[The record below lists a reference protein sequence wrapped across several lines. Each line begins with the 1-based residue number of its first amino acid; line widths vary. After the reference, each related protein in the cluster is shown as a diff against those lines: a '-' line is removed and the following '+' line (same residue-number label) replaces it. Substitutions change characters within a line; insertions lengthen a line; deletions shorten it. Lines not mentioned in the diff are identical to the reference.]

1 MDTTALLIKMTGA
14 LALILG
20 IMFLIVSF
28 LRRLGRLDPRNST
41 SYIEVIENRILLP
54 KRHLSLVR
62 IAGSY
67 FLIGST
73 EQEISLLGSISE
85 DDLNRFDSI
94 VDRSSVHLKEE
105 QGAEP

>member
-73 EQEISLLGSISE
+73 EQEISLLASISQE
-85 DDLNRFDSI
+85 DLNRFGSL
-94 VDRSSVHLKEE
+94 VDKGSAALREQEE
-105 QGAEP
+105 GQ

>member
-1 MDTTALLIKMTGA
+1 MDTTALLIKMIGA

-20 IMFLIVSF
+20 IMFLIVFF
-28 LRRLGRLDPRNST
+28 LKRLGRLNPKGGA

-94 VDRSSVHLKEE
+94 VDRSSAALKE
-105 QGAEP
+105 QGAGQ